1 MEIRA
6 NYIIIGL
13 FTLIAIGLAFGF
25 GLWVVRYGETSAQRD
40 VNVVFVGSV
49 SGLARGSPVY
59 FKGIKIGDVTGLSFD
74 PDDPDL
80 VTARIRVDPKAPL
93 KIDSEARLGVQ
104 GLTGTGYIEF
114 IGGSAQTLS
123 LFEQGE
129 VPTVLGEGSGL
140 QDIVETVRN
149 VLSRVDEMVTRL
161 DTLVEENDQEVATA
175 IQNVRKFTDALA
187 DNSEGVN
194 DFLKNVSSAAEH
206 ISALSDRLEGFVDSA
221 DAVIAAVDPDS
232 VRKII
237 GNVETFTDSLAETSK
252 FVDSFVAD
260 ARRVAEQLSLFTDGL
275 NALVDDI
282 KGVVSAID
290 RDQIERV
297 IGNIAD
303 FTDRLEGTGGDIEQ
317 FLADARASAENV
329 KGFTQT
335 LADNRERVE
344 AVIADATEIAQNL
357 REASKRIDGV
367 IDKAGKVLDGEEG
380 DGFFAEARRAA
391 TSIREVA
398 DSFNARADEIASG
411 LARFSNRS
419 LRDVE
424 TFIQDGRRTLAN
436 LERVISNL
444 ERDPQS
450 FIFGKSQIPEYNPR
464 RR

>member
-13 FTLIAIGLAFGF
+13 FTLLAIGLAFGF
-25 GLWVVRYGETSAQRD
+25 GLWVVRYGETSTQRA

-74 PDDPDL
+74 TEDPDL

-93 KIDSEARLGVQ
+93 KIDSVARLGVQ

-123 LFEQGE
+123 LFEQGD

-140 QDIVETVRN
+140 QDIVENARS
-149 VLSRVDEMVTRL
+149 VLSRIDDMVARL
-161 DTLVEENDQEVATA
+161 DVLVRENDQEVAAA

-187 DNSEGVN
+187 NNSEGV
-194 DFLKNVSSAAEH
+194 DSFLKNVSEAAEQ
-206 ISALSDRLEGFVDSA
+206 ISGLSDRLGGFVDNA
-221 DAVIAAVDPDS
+221 ETVIAAIDPDS
-232 VRKII
+232 VRKIV
-237 GNVETFTDSLAETSK
+237 GNVETFTESLAETSK
-252 FVDSFVAD
+252 FIDSFVAD
-260 ARRVAEQLSLFTDGL
+260 ARRVAEQLAVFTDGL
-275 NALVDDI
+275 NALVDDV
-282 KGVVSAID
+282 KGVVGAID
-290 RDQIERV
+290 KAQIERT
-297 IGNIAD
+297 IANVAK
-303 FTDRLEGTGGDIEQ
+303 FSDRLETTGGDIEQ
-317 FLADARASAENV
+317 FLADARTSAANV
-329 KGFTQT
+329 KDFTQT

-344 AVIADATEIAQNL
+344 AVIADATEISQSL
-357 REASKRIDGV
+357 KDASKRIDEV
-367 IDKAGKVLDGEEG
+367 IDKAGKALGSEDGE
-380 DGFFAEARRAA
+380 GFFAEARKAA
-391 TSIREVA
+391 QSIREVA
-398 DSFNARADEIASG
+398 DSFNARADEISSG

-424 TFIQDGRRTLAN
+424 TFVQDGRRTLAN
-436 LERVISNL
+436 LDRVITSL